1 MPEKRSD
8 TAKPRAIERLIRSKY
23 DEMPGSERALADRVL
38 EYPNEVLLY
47 SATELASRA
56 GASKAAVSRF
66 VKRLGYGDFREMQRE
81 IRKAQMTGDPIFL
94 SAVPG
99 GGQSSLSRHL
109 ERDMASLRDTIEQ
122 IDATMI
128 EEVSQRILSAR
139 RVVCLGFRN
148 SYVFANYLRRQ
159 LILIRPDVSLIPG
172 AGQMLMEDFGDLGAD
187 DLLITVG
194 LRRRSAQLARA
205 MELFRDRGVPI
216 AYFTDRRA
224 VRTREFA
231 KWVFACQVRG
241 TSLFDSYVGVVS
253 LLNFLA
259 TRTYHASGRKGRA
272 RLSEIE
278 GMLDALG
285 ELDPGT

>member
-1 MPEKRSD
+1 MLKKETD
-8 TAKPRAIERLIRSKY
+8 AAGPRAIERLIRSRY
-23 DEMPGSERALADRVL
+23 DDMPGSERALADRVL

-47 SATELASRA
+47 SATELADRA

-81 IRKAQMTGDPIFL
+81 IRQAQMTGDPIFL

-109 ERDMASLRDTIEQ
+109 ERDMASLRETIEQ
-122 IDATMI
+122 IDATQV
-128 EEVSQRILSAR
+128 EEVSQKILSAR

-148 SYVFANYLRRQ
+148 SYVFAHYLRRQ

-172 AGQMLMEDFGDLGAD
+172 AGQMLMEDFGDLGPD

-231 KWVFACQVRG
+231 NWVFACQVRG

-259 TRTYHASGRKGRA
+259 TRTYHASGPKGRK
-272 RLSEIE
+272 RLSELE
-278 GMLDALG
+278 GMLEALG

>member
-1 MPEKRSD
+1 MQEKKTD
-8 TAKPRAIERLIRSKY
+8 AAEPRAIERLIRSIY
-23 DEMPGSERALADRVL
+23 DTMPSSERALADRVL
-38 EYPNEVLLY
+38 EYPNEVLLC
-47 SATELASRA
+47 SATELADRA

-81 IRKAQMTGDPIFL
+81 IRQAQMTGDPIFL

-99 GGQSSLSRHL
+99 GGQGGLSQHL
-109 ERDMASLRDTIEQ
+109 ERDIASLRDTIEQ
-122 IDATMI
+122 IDATKV
-128 EEVSQRILSAR
+128 EEISRKILSAR

-159 LILIRPDVSLIPG
+159 LILIRPDVALIPG
-172 AGQMLMEDFGDLGAD
+172 AGQMLMEDFGDLGPD

-205 MELFRDRGVPI
+205 MELFSDRGVPI
-216 AYFTDRRA
+216 AYITDRRA

-231 KWVFACQVRG
+231 TWVFACQVRG

-259 TRTYHASGRKGRA
+259 TRTYHASGRQGRH

-278 GMLDALG
+278 DMLEALG
-285 ELDPGT
+285 ELDSGT

>member
-1 MPEKRSD
+1 MPDKQSEPVQ
-8 TAKPRAIERLIRSKY
+8 PRAIERLIRSRY
-23 DEMPGSERALADRVL
+23 EEMPSSERALADRVL

-47 SATELASRA
+47 SATELAERA

-81 IRKAQMTGDPIFL
+81 IRQAQMSGDPIFL

-99 GGQSSLSRHL
+99 RGHSTLTKHL
-109 ERDMASLRDTIEQ
+109 EHDIANLRDTIEQ
-122 IDATMI
+122 IDATLVD
-128 EEVSQRILSAR
+128 EVTQKILSAR
-139 RVVCLGFRN
+139 RVFCLGYRN
-148 SYVFANYLRRQ
+148 SYFFAGYLRRQ
-159 LILIRPDVSLIPG
+159 LILIRPEVTLIPG
-172 AGQMLMEDFGDLGAD
+172 AGQMLMEDAGDLGPD
-187 DLLITVG
+187 DLLIAVG

-205 MELFRDRGVPI
+205 MELYRDRKVPI
-216 AYFTDRRA
+216 AYITDRRA
-224 VRTREFA
+224 VRTRDFA
-231 KWVFACQVRG
+231 TWVFACQVRG

>member
-1 MPEKRSD
+1 MLKKEKD
-8 TAKPRAIERLIRSKY
+8 AAEPRAIERLIRSRY
-23 DEMPGSERALADRVL
+23 DDMPGSERALADRVL

-47 SATELASRA
+47 SATELADRA

-81 IRKAQMTGDPIFL
+81 IRQAQMTGDPIFL

-122 IDATMI
+122 IDATQV
-128 EEVSQRILSAR
+128 EEVTQKILSAR
-139 RVVCLGFRN
+139 RVVCLGYRN
-148 SYVFANYLRRQ
+148 SYVFAHYLRRQ

-172 AGQMLMEDFGDLGAD
+172 AGQMLMEDFGDLGPE

-231 KWVFACQVRG
+231 NWVCACQVRG

-259 TRTYHASGRKGRA
+259 TRTYHASGSKGRK
-272 RLSEIE
+272 RLSELE
-278 GMLDALG
+278 GMLEALG

>member
-8 TAKPRAIERLIRSKY
+8 PAKPRAIERLIRSRY
-23 DEMPGSERALADRVL
+23 EEMPGSERALADRVL

-47 SATELASRA
+47 SATELADRA

-81 IRKAQMTGDPIFL
+81 IRHAQMTGDPIFL
-94 SAVPG
+94 SAAPDSRQG
-99 GGQSSLSRHL
+99 SLSRHL
-109 ERDMASLRDTIEQ
+109 EHDMASLRDTIEQ

-128 EEVSQRILSAR
+128 EEVSQRILSAK
-139 RVVCLGFRN
+139 RVVCLGYRN
-148 SYVFANYLRRQ
+148 SYIFANYLRRQ
-159 LILIRPDVSLIPG
+159 LILMRPDVSLIPG
-172 AGQMLMEDFGDLGAD
+172 AGQMLMEDFGDLGPD

-205 MELFRDRGVPI
+205 MELFRNQGVPI

-231 KWVFACQVRG
+231 TWVFACQVRG

-259 TRTYHASGRKGRA
+259 TRTYHASGRKGRE
-272 RLSEIE
+272 RLNLLE
-278 GMLDALG
+278 GMLDSLG
-285 ELDPGT
+285 ELDPET